1 MSWLFI
7 LTPLIVC
14 ILLAATIGLPPV
26 TGVNADLPYAF
37 EEHEMV
43 DAEKRRAWRPSM
55 PGLIIGFGAGISLV
69 LALARLAGAA

>member
-1 MSWLFI
+1 MSWFFVLS
-7 LTPLIVC
+7 PLIIC

-26 TGVNADLPYAF
+26 TGVNADLPHAF
-37 EEHEMV
+37 EEREMV

-55 PGLIIGFGAGISLV
+55 PGLIVGFGAGISLV